1 MPDTLPAAARRR
13 DDPRAGP
20 AAPGPP
26 APRRPGWIR
35 PVLLPVGV
43 AVAIGA
49 IFIGVYLSAF
59 HAPAARDLPV
69 AVVGTSAEAATA
81 AGRLPDNLPDTF
93 DVRALP
99 DRGAAR
105 AAVEHGDVFAA
116 YVPDGGKAVLLLAGA
131 HGPPV
136 NALLTDVFGTVAEAG
151 GEQLTLVDAVPAS
164 DEDTRGLV
172 VFYTTFGLV
181 LAGYLF
187 GIMTFQLGPGLT
199 VRGRLGSLVAFGGVG
214 GLAVASLVSA
224 FGALPAPFLGVAG
237 LVMLVAT
244 AVGASTMLLVRSL
257 GVLGSSVAAVLFMT
271 LGNATS
277 GGSLPAE
284 FLPGW
289 LEPLS
294 AVLPVGVGV
303 RAVNGLAYFHG
314 DGVISGVAVLTAWTA
329 VAAGG
334 LLLLERSRRNHTP
347 G

>member
-1 MPDTLPAAARRR
+1 MSDTFPAARRR
-13 DDPRAGP
+13 RVARRNGP
-20 AAPGPP
+20 AVPAPP
-26 APRRPGWIR
+26 APHGPGWMR

-81 AGRLPDNLPDTF
+81 AGRLPDHLPDTF

-105 AAVEHGDVFAA
+105 AAVEHGEVFAA
-116 YVPDGGKAVLLLAGA
+116 YVPDGAQAELLLAGA
-131 HGPPV
+131 HGPSV
-136 NALLTDVFGTVAEAG
+136 NALLTDAFGAVADAG
-151 GEQLTLVDAVPAS
+151 GERLTPVDAVPAS
-164 DEDTRGLV
+164 DQDTRGLV

-277 GGSLPAE
+277 GGSLPAA

-294 AVLPVGVGV
+294 GVLPVGVGV

-314 DGVISGVAVLTAWTA
+314 DGVASGVTVLAAWTA
-329 VAAGG
+329 VTAGG
-334 LLLLERSRRNHTP
+334 LLLLERSRRNRVP